1 VKRDVARVFVALQS
15 GASAMYRYYSLSA
28 ASFQRDN
35 LPADQAKRL
44 PRYPVPAVLLG
55 RLAVDDGA
63 KGKGLGAFLLMDA
76 LNRTLL
82 ATQALA
88 VHAMIVDARDDAAAP
103 RSRSLP
109 LRRSADR
116 LRRGPYPRIA
126 AQAHR
131 NYGGAL
137 FSAVHQHR
145 LTARRRPLSRAHL
158 TTDRAPSQAGQ
169 TRTEAKA
176 LAGELLSAP

>member
-1 VKRDVARVFVALQS
+1 MTLASWQIVPLDSKLHDRQAFSCGAPELDRYIRDHASQDVKRDVARVFVALQS
-15 GASAMYRYYSLSA
+15 GASAVYGYYSLSA

-82 ATQALA
+82 ATQTLA
-88 VHAMIVDARDDAAAP
+88 VHAMIVDARDDAAAAFYRKFGFMP
-103 RSRSLP
+103 
-109 LRRSADR
+109 
-116 LRRGPYPRIA
+116 
-126 AQAHR
+126 
-131 NYGGAL
+131 
-137 FSAVHQHR
+137 FSGE
-145 LTARRRPLSRAHL
+145 ARRRLFLPMGTIRKLVQS
-158 TTDRAPSQAGQ
+158 
-169 TRTEAKA
+169 
-176 LAGELLSAP
+176 